1 MKSIQGVMAL
11 HPRARYVNW
20 QTAQYTLQI
29 APNYKKRA
37 TIFHSFAW
45 KRTSR
50 FSTANIINRFERC
63 KADIYLQDQ
72 FPVECCLLR
81 KTSVCWHREECSRNT
96 TTTHGSAHAIKQCIV
111 YIHCVSK
118 KVPTFKLS
126 VTLSNLNR
134 FSKFCTAGKRMKF
147 ATKPMRQHSPHLRH
161 VATLPWK
168 IKNSNFLQILSR
180 HCRNANILH
189 FNRL

>member
-1 MKSIQGVMAL
+1 MSSAALWLGVITVPTKTMFCRNSTNSFQRVSL
-11 HPRARYVNW
+11 CYGCLQNEPRAISLY
-20 QTAQYTLQI
+20 
-29 APNYKKRA
+29 A
-37 TIFHSFAW
+37 TSYCGAYHARPKYESNIYRWSPASFTGLNSAW
-45 KRTSR
+45 CESYMRRRTSQKLP
-50 FSTANIINRFERC
+50 F
-63 KADIYLQDQ
+63 ADTVTHS
-72 FPVECCLLR
+72 PVTI
-81 KTSVCWHREECSRNT
+81 TSC
-96 TTTHGSAHAIKQCIV
+96 

-134 FSKFCTAGKRMKF
+134 FSKFLHCWKRMKF
-147 ATKPMRQHSPHLRH
+147 ATKPMWQYPPHLWH
-161 VATLPWK
+161 VATLPWE